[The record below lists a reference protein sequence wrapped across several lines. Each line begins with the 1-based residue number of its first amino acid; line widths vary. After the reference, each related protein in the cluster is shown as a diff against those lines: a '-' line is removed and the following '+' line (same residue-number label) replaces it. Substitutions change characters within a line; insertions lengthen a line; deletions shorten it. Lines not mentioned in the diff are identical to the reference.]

1 MKSPNLDADAVEL
14 ANAYG
19 PYTHGTWAG
28 QDVVIGNEEALAGR
42 GAFMASLIRRAVLDR
57 FTPQQMRT
65 MTLVDVGCYDGW
77 LICQLAD
84 LPFARLIGVE
94 PRQKNLDKGRMIRQL
109 LGIETRCEFRQGS
122 IETLGETLADV
133 QADVVTCTGLFH
145 HLASVADGVA
155 RLHAIC
161 GKFLF
166 LETLC
171 MPDTI
176 EDERLRDALELKD
189 LPYFFGSQRFGVTGH
204 KLETG
209 YSDGSATQMSVVSLP
224 SVATLQMFLEVQGF
238 DDVQVVADPE
248 AYRQAVPGGW
258 RQFSAACLTAVKGET
273 ANDGSAWIAEYEN
286 GLVGTVL
293 PLAVTRDLH
302 ARFCLKQEPARS
314 PELARIIHAVLTTT
328 GRARESAT
336 RRLRRRVTDRFA
348 LELIKNLA
356 FSPQDKIALEHGK
369 SLAAAGRHAEAR
381 TVLLQVTRR
390 LNADWRAV
398 YRAFCVLAWL
408 GRATGDAAG
417 ASRYDELCLIANP
430 QFPLP
435 LLAGGVAQLRPL
447 DLS

>member
-1 MKSPNLDADAVEL
+1 MKSPNLDAEAVEL

-28 QDVVIGNEEALAGR
+28 QEVTIGNEEALAGR
-42 GAFMASLIRRAVLDR
+42 GAFMASLIRRAILER
-57 FTPQQMRT
+57 FTPEQLRS

-77 LICQLAD
+77 VICQLAD

-122 IETLGETLADV
+122 IETLEETLGDAK
-133 QADVVTCTGLFH
+133 ADVVICTGLFH
-145 HLASVADGVA
+145 HLASIADGVA

-161 GKFLF
+161 GQFLF

-171 MPDTI
+171 MPDSI
-176 EDERLRDALELKD
+176 EDDRLRDALELKD

-224 SVATLQMFLEVQGF
+224 SVETLRMFLDVQGF
-238 DDVQVVADPE
+238 TDVQVVADPA
-248 AYRQAVPGGW
+248 AYREAVPGGW
-258 RQFSAACLTAVKGET
+258 RQFSAVCMSAARGDA

-286 GLVGTVL
+286 GLVQTLL

-302 ARFCLKQEPARS
+302 ARFCLGQVPARS
-314 PELARIIHAVLTTT
+314 PLLARIIHDTLTTE
-328 GRARESAT
+328 GRVRESAN
-336 RRLRRRVTDRFA
+336 RRLRRRVTDRFG
-348 LELIKNLA
+348 LELIKNLIY
-356 FSPQDKIALEHGK
+356 SPQDKVALEHGK
-369 SLAAAGRHAEAR
+369 SLAAAGRHTEAQA
-381 TVLLQVTRR
+381 VLFRITRR
-390 LNADWRAV
+390 LNADWRSV

-408 GRATGDAAG
+408 CRDRGDTAG
-417 ASRYDELCLIANP
+417 ATRYEGLCRIANP
-430 QFPLP
+430 QFPP
-435 LLAGGVAQLRPL
+435 ALLSGSIAQFRPL
-447 DLS
+447 GVS

>member
-1 MKSPNLDADAVEL
+1 
-14 ANAYG
+14 
-19 PYTHGTWAG
+19 
-28 QDVVIGNEEALAGR
+28 
-42 GAFMASLIRRAVLDR
+42 MASLIRRAILQR
-57 FTPQQMRT
+57 FTPDQLRT

-109 LGIETRCEFRQGS
+109 LGIDTRCEFRQGS
-122 IETLGETLADV
+122 IETLEETLSDVKADI
-133 QADVVTCTGLFH
+133 VTCTGLFH

-161 GKFLF
+161 GQFLF

-171 MPDTI
+171 MPDSI
-176 EDERLRDALELKD
+176 EDDRLRDALELKD

-224 SVATLQMFLEVQGF
+224 SVETLRMFLEVQGF
-238 DDVQVVADPE
+238 ADVQVVADPA

-258 RQFSAACLTAVKGET
+258 RQFSAVCMTAARGAAAE
-273 ANDGSAWIAEYEN
+273 DGSAWIAEYED
-286 GLVGTVL
+286 GLVRTVL
-293 PLAVTRDLH
+293 PLAVTRDLYS
-302 ARFCLKQEPARS
+302 RFCLQQAPTRS
-314 PELARIIHAVLTTT
+314 PELGRIIHDILTTT

-336 RRLRRRVTDRFA
+336 RRLRRRVSDRFA

-369 SLAAAGRHAEAR
+369 SLAAAGRHAEAKP
-381 TVLLQVTRR
+381 VLLRITRR

-408 GRATGDAAG
+408 CRETGDTAG
-417 ASRYDELCLIANP
+417 ATRYEELCRIANP
-430 QFPLP
+430 QFPP
-435 LLAGGVAQLRPL
+435 ALLSGGVAQLRPL